1 MFRPFTYLVPFI
13 FYALALFSFQQAGL
27 YSWIPVAY
35 AFIIIPLFELAVKP
49 NSRNLE
55 KIEEELALKNP
66 VYDIILYAAVAMQWF
81 SLWIF
86 LNIMKEGASLS
97 ASDMAGRILTMGV
110 LCGVFGIN
118 VGHELGHRKSISEQW
133 LARMMLLTSLYMH
146 FFIEHN
152 KGHHTHVGTDEDP
165 ASAPKNQS
173 IYAFWPRAIIG
184 THVKAWK
191 IAIRDARKADRRL
204 PFVFNEMMLMDIIQL
219 LFLSAIFLWFGS
231 FVLICFLASA
241 VFGMLLLEGVNYIE
255 HYGLRRERLEEGY
268 YERVK
273 THHSWNSNHIL
284 GRLTL
289 FELTRHSDHHYQASR
304 KYQVLRDMEGS
315 PQMPTGYPG
324 TLLLTLI
331 PPVWF
336 RIMNKRL
343 DEIKELKTEHS

>member
-1 MFRPFTYLVPFI
+1 MRPLLFLVPFV
-13 FYALALFSFQQAGL
+13 FYALALFSFQYNGL

-35 AFIIIPLFELAVKP
+35 AFVFIPLFELIIKP
-49 NSRNLE
+49 SRRNLE
-55 KIEEELALKNP
+55 KVEEELAAKNP
-66 VYDIILYAAVAMQWF
+66 IYDIILYLAVALQYY

-86 LNIMKEGASLS
+86 LNMFQQGEYMTP
-97 ASDMAGRILTMGV
+97 SDIAGHILAMGI

-118 VGHELGHRKSISEQW
+118 VGHELGHRRKKSEQI
-133 LARMMLLTSLYMH
+133 LARVMLLSSLYMH

-152 KGHHTHVGTDEDP
+152 KGHHTHVATDEDP
-165 ASAPKNQS
+165 ASAEKGLS

-184 THVKAWK
+184 THIKAWR
-191 IAIRDARKADRRL
+191 IASREAAQKGIRL
-204 PFVFNEMMLMDIIQL
+204 PFIFNEML
-219 LFLSAIFLWFGS
+219 LYDLLQIAFVLTLYYFFGS

-241 VFGMLLLEGVNYIE
+241 LIGMLLLEGVNYIE
-255 HYGLRRERLEEGY
+255 HYGLRRERRDEGY

-273 THHSWNSNHIL
+273 AHHSWNSNHIL

-304 KYQVLRDMEGS
+304 KYQILRDIEGS

-331 PPVWF
+331 PPIWF
-336 RIMNKRL
+336 RVMDKKIEGYGL
-343 DEIKELKTEHS
+343 